1 MEEVYFKNLI
11 KEKLVPLKH
20 VQALRQ
26 VNFYKTWA
34 ILIIINCIA
43 TMALLR
49 SNFSYIDDMGRIAF
63 GYKGWDYFNR
73 FTSQF
78 LSGFLHGNLNY
89 LGDISPLPQ
98 LIAIITISFASSLVI
113 FLIGKDYKIRLGD
126 ILSVLPISLSPYFLE
141 CLSYKF
147 DSPYMALSI
156 LTSIFPF
163 FFKNDRLLFFFVSI
177 LGLLVTLTTYQAS
190 LGIYPLMTIA
200 VAYTMYNKQEKIR
213 KIFNFIIFSCSNF
226 ITSLLIF
233 KILILRPFD
242 SYVSSKISF
251 LSFATNI
258 KHYIE
263 LLKNDLPFWILVVI
277 ALSIVFFILSSVF
290 SKRNKLLN
298 LLLSISFVIFS
309 ILFCTGI
316 YPFLEKP
323 LFATRAMYGF
333 GMALSLILLLT
344 NFNTTSLICKIPII
358 IISWFLITFSLIYGN
373 ALCQQ
378 KNYTNFRTNI
388 ILSEL
393 NTLLPKFENIDSIT
407 LVGTVGHAPAITQLI
422 KNYPVFRRLI
432 PIQLQANWMWG
443 YYELENYLKLSKYK
457 FKNFNNNYQILNSST
472 LIQNGYFQEFR
483 MLQNTLFIVVK

>member
-1 MEEVYFKNLI
+1 MEEVYFKKLI

-163 FFKNDRLLFFFVSI
+163 F
-177 LGLLVTLTTYQAS
+177 
-190 LGIYPLMTIA
+190 IA
-200 VAYTMYNKQEKIR
+200 
-213 KIFNFIIFSCSNF
+213 
-226 ITSLLIF
+226 
-233 KILILRPFD
+233 
-242 SYVSSKISF
+242 
-251 LSFATNI
+251 
-258 KHYIE
+258 
-263 LLKNDLPFWILVVI
+263 
-277 ALSIVFFILSSVF
+277 
-290 SKRNKLLN
+290 
-298 LLLSISFVIFS
+298 
-309 ILFCTGI
+309 
-316 YPFLEKP
+316 
-323 LFATRAMYGF
+323 
-333 GMALSLILLLT
+333 
-344 NFNTTSLICKIPII
+344 
-358 IISWFLITFSLIYGN
+358 
-373 ALCQQ
+373 
-378 KNYTNFRTNI
+378 
-388 ILSEL
+388 
-393 NTLLPKFENIDSIT
+393 
-407 LVGTVGHAPAITQLI
+407 
-422 KNYPVFRRLI
+422 
-432 PIQLQANWMWG
+432 
-443 YYELENYLKLSKYK
+443 
-457 FKNFNNNYQILNSST
+457 
-472 LIQNGYFQEFR
+472 
-483 MLQNTLFIVVK
+483 